1 MIPSRWALLQS
12 DWGPLGTF
20 GHGDRHTGKML
31 SGSSGRG
38 QPPAAEERGLAR
50 ASVTPFEK
58 QVLPTPCPWASSRE
72 VCVCCLSAA
81 CGPGGRPRKPRCAR
95 PQSRCAACRRPPCSL
110 PQKCFPRTPQSPW
123 GLCPLP
129 ASCPRLSVQN
139 VPVVPGAGPGP
150 PPRPPEE
157 RPLCLPRHRSPLA
170 GGPLLSLAVPASRAV
185 HGGHSS
191 TAPPGALLG
200 RADRLE
206 A

>member
-12 DWGPLGTF
+12 DWGLLGTF

-129 ASCPRLSVQN
+129 AERQ
-139 VPVVPGAGPGP
+139 P
-150 PPRPPEE
+150 P
-157 RPLCLPRHRSPLA
+157 CLPQALCPECPCGPWSWAWPTASAPGGAASLPPSSPLA
-170 GGPLLSLAVPASRAV
+170 SRWRSPPLARGPRFTGRPWQTFQY
-185 HGGHSS
+185 SS
-191 TAPPGALLG
+191 AGSFVG
-200 RADRLE
+200 KG
-206 A
+206 